1 MCYCQCSDRNINNT
15 LKEHKKSEIYVL
27 EDWRGS
33 GLWTEPWRTSKILTG
48 KDKLEEIC
56 AKTEM

>member
-1 MCYCQCSDRNINNT
+1 M
-15 LKEHKKSEIYVL
+15 L

-33 GLWTEPWRTSKILTG
+33 GLWTEPWKTSKILTG